1 MKKDNQSNKLFFG
14 YFLFK
19 ISLFK
24 IIPNTIIII
33 EPTIMGFK
41 RYSKETDPRITIIG
55 LPPAGGWGTFKN
67 IINATPK
74 PTANGKVKN
83 NGRDIN
89 TTKIIPTS
97 EVSKWPKKIF
107 FGCANGLS
115 GYPYNI
121 TIVEPNDATKKIP

>member
-24 IIPNTIIII
+24 IIPNTIITI

-55 LPPAGGWGTFKN
+55 LPPAGG
-67 IINATPK
+67 
-74 PTANGKVKN
+74 
-83 NGRDIN
+83 
-89 TTKIIPTS
+89 
-97 EVSKWPKKIF
+97 
-107 FGCANGLS
+107 
-115 GYPYNI
+115 
-121 TIVEPNDATKKIP
+121 